1 MKKGL
6 SPTIGVVVLVLL
18 VIIISGMV
26 FVWSKDL
33 ISNDKEQALGEKMCK
48 EVELAV
54 GDFCK
59 REIDGTGGQ
68 EYNVFFSGR
77 NDATGVDL
85 YGFLMIV
92 DYVTGDALTKSISI
106 PSLPYSEMATGDV
119 RSISSDA
126 IKDATLIERIAIL
139 PKIEVEG
146 KVFTCEGE
154 EKIMTWGEIV
164 VC

>member
-6 SPTIGVVVLVLL
+6 SPTIGVVLLVLL
-18 VIIISGMV
+18 VIIISGIV

-59 REIDGTGGQ
+59 MRVDGIVEGD
-68 EYNVFFSGR
+68 EYHIKFSGR
-77 NDATGVDL
+77 NDATGVGL

-92 DYVTGDALTKSISI
+92 DYATGDASAKSISI
-106 PSLPYSEMATGDV
+106 PSLPYSEMAVGDV

-126 IKDATLIERIAIL
+126 IKDASLIERIAIL
-139 PKIEVEG
+139 PKIEVEE
-146 KVFTCEGE
+146 KVFTCEE
-154 EKIMTWGEIV
+154 E
-164 VC
+164 